1 MDRNTVRLNQAL
13 SLLGF
18 CSRRQG
24 DRWIETGKIRVNEK
38 IITTLGYKVSVNDK
52 ITVNNITRSLNQLSK
67 RNIWVY
73 YKPRGLIT
81 THRDPQGRPTVFDAL
96 KNDLP
101 ERIISVGR
109 LDLQSEG
116 LLLLTNNNTF
126 AHQAETSNWER
137 HYRVRFFGNLPQ
149 YAIDEIESGL
159 TVNGINYSPMKIKL
173 LSKKGKNQWAY
184 CILNEGKNRE
194 IRNIFTHYN
203 TQVNRL
209 IRVQYG
215 FYKLNN
221 LKPGEWYVVSKT

>member
-96 KNDLP
+96 KP
-101 ERIISVGR
+101 VPKA
-109 LDLQSEG
+109 
-116 LLLLTNNNTF
+116 LLILFIAVLT
-126 AHQAETSNWER
+126 
-137 HYRVRFFGNLPQ
+137 
-149 YAIDEIESGL
+149 
-159 TVNGINYSPMKIKL
+159 
-173 LSKKGKNQWAY
+173 
-184 CILNEGKNRE
+184 
-194 IRNIFTHYN
+194 
-203 TQVNRL
+203 
-209 IRVQYG
+209 
-215 FYKLNN
+215 
-221 LKPGEWYVVSKT
+221 